1 MMTKKSKA
9 KELGA
14 KFPPNVIFGVGEQD
28 GKRVGSFEIGDYYD
42 ETEPYS
48 TKGCAILELCGCL
61 MNLKLKAEKAID
73 ELTELL
79 RESE

>member
-1 MMTKKSKA
+1 MMRKRSKA
-9 KELGA
+9 GKLGA
-14 KFPPNVIFGVGEQD
+14 MFSPNIIFGVGEQD
-28 GKRVGSFEIGDYYD
+28 GKWVGSFEIGDHYY
-42 ETEPYS
+42 ETDPYS

-73 ELTELL
+73 ELNELL